1 MIEKM
6 EKLYIYTLRNQT
18 SDIMEEVMRSG
29 AVQLERT
36 QSMMSEAAAEALSP
50 GENPDI
56 SDIEEL
62 LAHIQESMK
71 AIRPF
76 SSKRGFFAKRQE
88 VSYETL
94 TDDQILTETLKVC
107 SEIETA
113 VKEINNINRLIRN
126 AEFRKA
132 SYLPWK
138 TMQLAA
144 EDMVT
149 ETCRISC
156 YILHEPR
163 TIEDVRTAAAEKN
176 IAMYA
181 EEVHYEKE
189 NHYIAVLFYKKDGK
203 KVKEA
208 ISDLGAREFPLG
220 SMNGTFSKNISL
232 CDSEICRLKSELESQ
247 EKSLEHMSC
256 RMDEL
261 QLASDAVKVKIQALS
276 GHEDFM
282 HTDKVD
288 IVSGWIPSESR
299 EKLSDRLRRFDCYCE
314 YVEPDE
320 DEDFPVKL
328 KNSRI
333 VEPFG
338 AVTEMYSLPNPHSI
352 DTNWAVGLFFF
363 IFFGMMLSDAGYG
376 LILTIGGLLGARYL
390 DAGEGLKRIMRMIG
404 ISGISTMFWGV
415 LYGSWFG
422 DAVPI
427 VAETFFGR
435 SIEIPMLIDP
445 LNEPMKVLIISC
457 VFGIVHLFAGM
468 GIRAYI
474 MIKRGDVPGAV
485 FDVGLWYVFL
495 IGLPLLL
502 VPGTLGTVGKVMS
515 VAGAVGLVLT
525 QGRHKPTLTG
535 KITSGVMSLYNV
547 TSYFS
552 DVLSYSRILALGL
565 ATGVIASVVNILASM
580 AGNSIIGI
588 ILFIVVFVFG
598 HLLNLAINALGAY
611 VHSARLQYVE
621 FFGKYYEGGGVK
633 FNPLKIET
641 KYVKVTEE
649 K

>member
-1 MIEKM
+1 M
-6 EKLYIYTLRNQT
+6 ERRVLENYKG
-18 SDIMEEVMRSG
+18 EE
-29 AVQLERT
+29 
-36 QSMMSEAAAEALSP
+36 
-50 GENPDI
+50 
-56 SDIEEL
+56 
-62 LAHIQESMK
+62 
-71 AIRPF
+71 
-76 SSKRGFFAKRQE
+76 
-88 VSYETL
+88 
-94 TDDQILTETLKVC
+94 
-107 SEIETA
+107 
-113 VKEINNINRLIRN
+113 
-126 AEFRKA
+126 
-132 SYLPWK
+132 
-138 TMQLAA
+138 
-144 EDMVT
+144 
-149 ETCRISC
+149 
-156 YILHEPR
+156 
-163 TIEDVRTAAAEKN
+163 
-176 IAMYA
+176 
-181 EEVHYEKE
+181 
-189 NHYIAVLFYKKDGK
+189 
-203 KVKEA
+203 
-208 ISDLGAREFPLG
+208 
-220 SMNGTFSKNISL
+220 
-232 CDSEICRLKSELESQ
+232 
-247 EKSLEHMSC
+247 
-256 RMDEL
+256 
-261 QLASDAVKVKIQALS
+261 
-276 GHEDFM
+276 
-282 HTDKVD
+282 
-288 IVSGWIPSESR
+288 
-299 EKLSDRLRRFDCYCE
+299 
-314 YVEPDE
+314 
-320 DEDFPVKL
+320 
-328 KNSRI
+328 
-333 VEPFG
+333 
-338 AVTEMYSLPNPHSI
+338 
-352 DTNWAVGLFFF
+352 GLFFF

-474 MIKRGDVPGAV
+474 MIKRRDVPGAV

>member
-6 EKLYIYTLRNQT
+6 EKIYIYTLRNQT

-107 SEIETA
+107 SEIETV

-474 MIKRGDVPGAV
+474 MIKRRDVPGAV

-547 TSYFS
+547 TSSFS

>member
-107 SEIETA
+107 SEIETV

-126 AEFRKA
+126 TEFRKA

-474 MIKRGDVPGAV
+474 MIKRRDVPGAV

>member
-6 EKLYIYTLRNQT
+6 EKIYIYTLRNQT

-107 SEIETA
+107 SEIETV

-474 MIKRGDVPGAV
+474 MIKRRDVPGAV

-552 DVLSYSRILALGL
+552 DVLSYSRLLALGL

>member
-6 EKLYIYTLRNQT
+6 EKIYIYTLRNQT

-107 SEIETA
+107 SEIETV

-474 MIKRGDVPGAV
+474 MIKRRDVPGAV